1 MEREIKF
8 RLWSNSLKI
17 MFSPNSEIGHL
28 WSIKEAPNGNIKV
41 DDGDVL
47 MQFTGLKDKNGV
59 EIYEGDIV
67 RIIEAQRNYVV
78 KFHNGCFKLF
88 HYNQRL
94 NDNLW
99 CTIERLFDLFWSAEI
114 IGNIYETKN

>member
-1 MEREIKF
+1 MKREIKF
-8 RLWSNSLKI
+8 RGFDKCANKWRYGYLTKVGKQYAIEN
-17 MFSPNSEIGHL
+17 NGAYEIVENKSVGQL
-28 WSIKEAPNGNIKV
+28 
-41 DDGDVL
+41 
-47 MQFTGLKDKNGV
+47 TGLKDKNGV

-99 CTIERLFDLFWSAEI
+99 CTIERLFDLFWSVEI

>member
-1 MEREIKF
+1 MKREIKF

-17 MFSPNSEIGHL
+17 MFSPNSEIRHL

-47 MQFTGLKDKNGV
+47 MQFTGMKDKNGV

-99 CTIERLFDLFWSAEI
+99 GTIERLFDLFWSVEI
-114 IGNIYETKN
+114 IGNIYEN

>member
-1 MEREIKF
+1 MKREIKF

-47 MQFTGLKDKNGV
+47 MQFTGIHDCDGN
-59 EIYEGDIV
+59 EIYEGDILQGGV
-67 RIIEAQRNYVV
+67 YSRYDVEWDFYQNGWNIGANAQY
-78 KFHNGCFKLF
+78 FK
-88 HYNQRL
+88 
-94 NDNLW
+94 
-99 CTIERLFDLFWSAEI
+99 I